1 MDSTWKKS
9 DFFNFNG
16 VEIYFWVVY
25 NTWHFVIALKHL
37 IADLCLAVLFPT
49 DASLSNTVAPQK
61 KFHLHIKPSGG
72 PGGTDLGL
80 DRGQLF

>member
-37 IADLCLAVLFPT
+37 IADLRLAVLFSHWCLFVQYRG
-49 DASLSNTVAPQK
+49 ASKEISFA
-61 KFHLHIKPSGG
+61 
-72 PGGTDLGL
+72 D
-80 DRGQLF
+80 